1 MTRPGSGSASK
12 PPALMVAPE
21 APYPLAGGGALRSAA
36 MVEYLASRYELD
48 LLVFREPGAA
58 DPAAAIPRGLVREA
72 GVIDLPYHSRSAAA
86 RLARNLGRALRG
98 APPLND
104 RFAGFQERIAAWLKG
119 RHYQLGVV
127 EHFWCAPYQPIL
139 ARQCER
145 TILDLHNIES
155 RLYQAY
161 ADSEPWPLR
170 VMWGRFASR
179 CQQLEREWLPRFS
192 LVLAA
197 SEVDARR
204 AAAIA
209 PGVKA
214 AAYPNTIPQI
224 SHFKKAKEDVIIF
237 SGNLEYRPN
246 VAAVRYFREAVWPEL
261 RRRWPALVWR
271 VIGKNAHGV
280 RRYTGGDERIE
291 LRGPVEDAIGLLA
304 EAKVAVAPVLVGSG
318 TRVKILEAWAAGTA
332 VVSTRVGAEG
342 LAGRDGEH
350 LLIADSAGGFV
361 SAVSR
366 LLESAD
372 ERERIAGAGRALY
385 EAEYTWEAGWEKL
398 SKLNI

>member
-1 MTRPGSGSASK
+1 MTRPGSGSAFK
-12 PPALMVAPE
+12 PAALMVAPE
-21 APYPLAGGGALRSAA
+21 APYPVAGGGALRSAA

-48 LLVFREPGAA
+48 LLVFREPGAT
-58 DPAAAIPRGLVREA
+58 DPTAAIPRGLVREA

-86 RLARNLGRALRG
+86 RLARNLGRVLRG

-104 RFAGFQERIAAWLKG
+104 RFAGFEERIATWLKG
-119 RHYQLGVV
+119 RHYHLGVV
-127 EHFWCAPYQPIL
+127 EHFWCAPYLPIL
-139 ARQCER
+139 ARHCER

-155 RLYQAY
+155 QLYRAY

-170 VMWGRFASR
+170 VMCRRFARR
-179 CQQLEREWLPRFS
+179 CQQLEREWLPRFG

-209 PGVKA
+209 PEARA
-214 AAYPNTIPQI
+214 AAYPNTIPRI
-224 SHFKKAKEDVIIF
+224 PRFKKAKEDVIIF

-246 VAAVRYFREAVWPEL
+246 VAAVRYFRQAIWPEL
-261 RRRWPALVWR
+261 RRRWPSLVWR
-271 VIGKNAHGV
+271 VIGKNAQGV

-291 LRGPVEDAIGLLA
+291 LRGPGEDAIGLLA
-304 EAKVAVAPVLVGSG
+304 EAKVAVAPVLAGSG

-332 VVSTRVGAEG
+332 VVSTRLGVEG
-342 LAGRDGEH
+342 LAGRNGADR
-350 LLIADSAGGFV
+350 LIADSAGGFA

-372 ERERIAGAGRALY
+372 ERERIAAAGRARY
-385 EAEYTWEAGWEKL
+385 AAE
-398 SKLNI
+398 